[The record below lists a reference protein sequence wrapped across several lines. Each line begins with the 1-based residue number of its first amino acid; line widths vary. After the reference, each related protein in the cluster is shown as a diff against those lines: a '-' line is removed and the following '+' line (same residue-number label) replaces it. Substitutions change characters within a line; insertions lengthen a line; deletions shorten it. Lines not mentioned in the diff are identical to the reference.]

1 MSKCLL
7 EINRVR
13 KAFGDREVLRL
24 DSLSV
29 YDGERI
35 GLIGENGAGKSTL
48 LAILE
53 GSRKPDSGSVR
64 RMGSVACIRQQGS
77 AEKVEDR
84 HYQALFQAPEARD
97 SLSGGELT
105 RRRIAGAL
113 SGHPQLLL
121 ADEPTTDLDGAGI
134 RLLRRQLSAFEGALI
149 LVSHD
154 RELLRALCS
163 RIWYLEDGQI
173 TDFPGGYDAFQQE
186 RERQRERAQFEYDQY
201 RSEQARL
208 KASAQRMAE
217 RASGIK
223 KAPSRMG
230 NSEARL
236 HRREA
241 TDAVLQISHAK
252 RTLQNRMEQMEVK
265 ERPRAL
271 PEIKMML
278 GVAHPIGAKTALSV
292 RCDRM
297 AAGGKTLLRSTEFS
311 LPTGSRTALMGENGC
326 GKTTLLCALTG
337 QLPQEARLDGAIR
350 FNPAARLGWFDQ
362 HHQRTLRMDQT
373 VLENIMRDSVL
384 PESMARTVLSRLGFS
399 REDAFKPVSLLSG
412 GERAKTA
419 LARLLLMDCNL
430 LLLDEPTNHLDL
442 FAMEALEDLLR
453 GYGGTLLFVSHDE
466 AFIRRAATRLLRFED
481 QRLTAFEGTLGDME
495 DAARRK
501 SGDQDLQLQLTGLEM
516 RMAALAARMSKPR
529 KGDRPDLLNEEYMR
543 LAEQVRKLKS

>member
-7 EINRVR
+7 EINNVR

-24 DSLSV
+24 DTLAV

-241 TDAVLQISHAK
+241 TDAILQISHAK

-271 PEIKMML
+271 PEIRMML

-297 AAGGKTLLRSTEFS
+297 AAGGKMLLRSTEFS